1 MKSDSLSI
9 FLKPIVIMLFISFVA
24 SSVAGASDETP
35 PSLWDVVDAG
45 FLVPQSAEARA
56 ASREL
61 TEARYLERQVVV
73 GGENSNPAPVLP
85 IEPQVVSEVSIDEDV
100 EPASDQLDLSEY
112 DIPVELNESIERW
125 LSYFKGN
132 GRDFFSRWLERRG
145 AWEPMIEAVMTEHGL
160 PNDLVS
166 VAMIESGFSN
176 LARSHASAVGM
187 WQFIAPTARGYA
199 LVVDYW
205 IDERRDPMLATA
217 AAARY
222 FIDLHGMFDDWYLA
236 WAAYNS
242 GPGTVRSAIRRG
254 DSRDY
259 WELSRQ
265 RLIPPETRNYVPKI
279 IAATI
284 IAHNPEEHGFEL
296 GPLHEPWQFDEVE
309 IEGSVSLN
317 VIATCAGVDLE
328 EVTVLNP
335 SLLRATTPPRATTTV
350 RLPLGTQSLFA
361 SAFAEIPESE
371 RLTYKRHTVASGE
384 ALGAIAQR
392 YSTTIS
398 DIVRFNGLDNPN
410 QIRVGLEL
418 VIPVPVGSPEMV
430 EPATAPVR
438 PLIIQVSSGQNLTLI
453 AREHGVTRDQIIDWN
468 SLTNPD
474 RLSVG
479 QELIVGELSAPVSY
493 TVRSGDTLS
502 GIASSHDV
510 STSELKRWNDL
521 NSNVIHPGQE
531 LRVSAPTSGD

>member
-1 MKSDSLSI
+1 M
-9 FLKPIVIMLFISFVA
+9 FVGVIA
-24 SSVAGASDETP
+24 SHTAQASDEAP
-35 PSLWDVVDAG
+35 PSLWDVVGSGLLA
-45 FLVPQSAEARA
+45 PQSAEARA

-73 GGENSNPAPVLP
+73 AGEPSTSEIVLP
-85 IEPQVVSEVSIDEDV
+85 SELEPESSAPLGE
-100 EPASDQLDLSEY
+100 QLDPVSNRLDPSEY
-112 DIPVELNESIERW
+112 DIPVELNESVERW

-132 GRDFFSRWLERRG
+132 GRGFFTRWLERRG
-145 AWEPMIEAVMTEHGL
+145 AWEPMIESVMAEHGL

-187 WQFIAPTARGYA
+187 WQFIAPTARGYG

-205 IDERRDPMLATA
+205 IDERRDPVLATA

-222 FIDLHGMFDDWYLA
+222 FIDLQRMFDDWYLS

-254 DSRDY
+254 ESRDY

-279 IAATI
+279 LAATI

-296 GPLHEPWQFDEVE
+296 GALHDPWEFDEVE
-309 IEGSVSLN
+309 IEGSVSLD
-317 VIATCAGVDLE
+317 VIASCAGVDLE
-328 EVTVLNP
+328 AVTGLNP
-335 SLLRATTPPRATTTV
+335 SLLRAATPPSATTTV
-350 RLPLGTQSLFA
+350 RLPLGTQELFETT
-361 SAFAEIPESE
+361 FAEIPETD

-384 ALGAIAQR
+384 ALGGIAQR
-392 YSTTIS
+392 YSTTVT

-418 VIPVPVGSPEMV
+418 VIPVPVGAPEVV
-430 EPATAPVR
+430 ESAPAPTR
-438 PLIIQVSSGQNLTLI
+438 PLIIEVSSGQNLTII

-479 QELIVGELSAPVSY
+479 QQLIVGELSAPSSY

-502 GIASSHDV
+502 GIASSHDI
-510 STSELKRWNDL
+510 STTDIKRWNNLD
-521 NSNVIHPGQE
+521 SNVIHPGQE
-531 LRVSAPTSGD
+531 LIVSAPR